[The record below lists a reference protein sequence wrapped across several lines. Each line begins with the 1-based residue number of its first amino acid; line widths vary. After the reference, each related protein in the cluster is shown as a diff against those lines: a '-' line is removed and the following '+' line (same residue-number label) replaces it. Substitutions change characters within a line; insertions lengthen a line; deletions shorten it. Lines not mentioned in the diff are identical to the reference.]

1 MFTIYGVDLLDV
13 GLRWLHGLMVVGWL
27 LFDFLV
33 YWLHFDVKN
42 PNVPLANR
50 LERAK
55 IMHGID
61 RIVAYIF
68 ILTLPVGILLCFI
81 TKTSLFSSSWLT
93 WKHFLYGVI
102 VVDGLA
108 LIPIS
113 GTALRNLKKIE
124 AGAPNVDELNAE
136 IKRHMNV
143 AMPAVFVVWALVIA
157 ISVLTL
163 LNLTVPD
170 GQKYV
175 FRKTKVSS
183 LVGSPVGVP
192 MAKA

>member
-1 MFTIYGVDLLDV
+1 MPDFTIWGVSV
-13 GLRWLHGLMVVGWL
+13 IETSFRWLHAGMVAGWL

-42 PNVPLANR
+42 PAVPLEAR
-50 LERAK
+50 LERAR

-68 ILTLPVGILLCFI
+68 ILTLPVGIILCYY
-81 TKTSLFSSSWLT
+81 TDNLPFSSAWLT
-93 WKHFLYGVI
+93 WKHFLYAVI
-102 VVDGLA
+102 VIDGLC

-113 GTALRNLKKIE
+113 GTAVRNLTAIKN
-124 AGAPNVDELNAE
+124 GAENVDELNHE
-136 IKRHMNV
+136 IKHHMNI

-163 LNLTVPD
+163 LNLKSPEGQEYFFRSTSAQTVVEQP
-170 GQKYV
+170 
-175 FRKTKVSS
+175 RI
-183 LVGSPVGVP
+183 
-192 MAKA
+192 

>member
-1 MFTIYGVDLLDV
+1 MDAFTVFGIDLLDV
-13 GLRWLHGLMVVGWL
+13 SFRWLHALMVAAWL

-42 PNVPLANR
+42 PSLPLDNR
-50 LERAK
+50 IERAR

-68 ILTLPVGILLCFI
+68 VLTLPVGIILCYV
-81 TKTSLFSSSWLT
+81 TETSLFSTEWLR

-102 VVDGLA
+102 VVDGLC

-113 GTALRNLKKIE
+113 GTALKNLKAIK

-157 ISVLTL
+157 ISILTL
-163 LNLTVPD
+163 LNLKAPE
-170 GQKYV
+170 GQEYI
-175 FRKTKVSS
+175 FRKVASS
-183 LVGSPVGVP
+183 SSVEIPGR
-192 MAKA
+192 

>member
-1 MFTIYGVDLLDV
+1 MPDFTIWGVNV
-13 GLRWLHGLMVVGWL
+13 VETSFRWLHAGMVAGWL

-42 PNVPLANR
+42 PAVPLEAR

-68 ILTLPVGILLCFI
+68 ILTLPVGIILCYY
-81 TKTSLFSSSWLT
+81 TDNAPFSSAWLT
-93 WKHFLYGVI
+93 WKHFLYAVVI
-102 VVDGLA
+102 IDGLC

-113 GTALRNLKKIE
+113 GTALRNLKAIK
-124 AGAPNVDELNAE
+124 AGSENVDELNHQ
-136 IKRHMNV
+136 IKHHMNI

-157 ISVLTL
+157 ISILTL
-163 LNLTVPD
+163 LNLKVPEGQEYFFRDTAVVSTVE
-170 GQKYV
+170 
-175 FRKTKVSS
+175 
-183 LVGSPVGVP
+183 SPQT
-192 MAKA
+192 

>member
-1 MFTIYGVDLLDV
+1 MPDFTIWGVNV
-13 GLRWLHGLMVVGWL
+13 IETSFRWLHAAMVAGWL

-42 PNVPLANR
+42 PAVPLEAR
-50 LERAK
+50 LERAR

-68 ILTLPVGILLCFI
+68 ILTLPVGIILCYY
-81 TKTSLFSSSWLT
+81 TDNLPFSSDWLT

-102 VVDGLA
+102 IIDGLC

-113 GTALRNLKKIE
+113 GTALRNLKAIK
-124 AGAPNVDELNAE
+124 AGAPNVDELNHQ
-136 IKRHMNV
+136 IKHHMNI

-157 ISVLTL
+157 ISILTL
-163 LNLTVPD
+163 LNIKVPE
-170 GQKYV
+170 GQEYF
-175 FRKTKVSS
+175 FRSTAAATAE
-183 LVGSPVGVP
+183 LDPAG
-192 MAKA
+192 

>member
-1 MFTIYGVDLLDV
+1 MDGLTVWGVDV
-13 GLRWLHGLMVVGWL
+13 IEVSFRWLHGFMVIGWL

-42 PNVPLANR
+42 PAVPLDNR

-68 ILTLPVGILLCFI
+68 ILTLPVGIILCFV
-81 TKTSLFSSSWLT
+81 TDTSLFSTDWLR
-93 WKHFLYGVI
+93 WKHVLYAI
-102 VVDGLA
+102 IIVDGLC

-113 GTALRNLKKIE
+113 GTALKNLKAIK

-136 IKRHMNV
+136 IKRHMNI

-163 LNLTVPD
+163 LNLKVPEGQEYIFRTASVTVTETAP
-170 GQKYV
+170 
-175 FRKTKVSS
+175 
-183 LVGSPVGVP
+183 
-192 MAKA
+192 

>member
-1 MFTIYGVDLLDV
+1 MEFTIFGVDVLETSV
-13 GLRWLHGLMVVGWL
+13 RWLHAGMVAGWL

-42 PNVPLANR
+42 PEVPLTNR
-50 LERAK
+50 IERAK

-68 ILTLPVGILLCFI
+68 VLTLPVGIALCYL
-81 TKTSLFSSSWLT
+81 TGQAPFSSTWLT

-113 GTALRNLKKIE
+113 GTALRNLKAIE
-124 AGAPNVDELNAE
+124 AGATNVDELNHQ
-136 IKRHMNV
+136 IKHHMNI
-143 AMPAVFVVWALVIA
+143 AMPAVFVVWGLVIA

-163 LNLTVPD
+163 LNLKAPE
-170 GQKYV
+170 GQEYI
-175 FRKTKVSS
+175 FRKTAVSAT
-183 LVGSPVGVP
+183 VESPSG
-192 MAKA
+192 

>member
-1 MFTIYGVDLLDV
+1 MV
-13 GLRWLHGLMVVGWL
+13 GITVFGIEIIEVSFRWLHGLMAAGWL

-42 PNVPLANR
+42 PEVPLQNR

-68 ILTLPVGILLCFI
+68 ILTLPIGIILCYL
-81 TKTSLFSSSWLT
+81 TDTALFSTTWLT
-93 WKHFLYGVI
+93 WKHILYAII
-102 VVDGLA
+102 VADGLF

-113 GTALRNLKKIE
+113 GTALRNLKAIE
-124 AGAPNVDELNAE
+124 AGAENVDELNYE
-136 IKRHMNV
+136 IKRNMNI

-163 LNLTVPD
+163 LNLKAPED
-170 GQKYV
+170 QEYI
-175 FRKTKVSS
+175 FRSTSVATSVEQPLS
-183 LVGSPVGVP
+183 
-192 MAKA
+192 